1 MNSVSTG
8 LALVLGRLLTPWCE
22 QIKPNTL
29 DRYVEIGGF
38 QGFNR
43 IRGLSALDVLA
54 ELRTSGLRDRGPT
67 AEPVYSNWQRFL
79 RRDDAGV
86 LVVDATQYDDGSESA
101 AFLLYHNPFALIESL
116 LIASSVC
123 GVQKCIIF
131 LPTSLQDL
139 EAVVLNSLESVERS
153 GLGQGKHLDL
163 ELVRD
168 ASPSIFLT
176 GPRPQTEEAALVQ
189 NLETWYHLALMFCL
203 GAAHYNTIGFEGQTG
218 TYLLTVGG
226 GVKNPGLVE
235 APLGG
240 YLSHVIETLAGG
252 LAPGLVSPVLSLDDG
267 LGGFLPLSKAH
278 IRLAPEEMISAYVT
292 PSPMTVRVL
301 EQDMCIVRMTRKALY
316 RYWQLSGEETSAAR
330 VLIAKATRM
339 ITQVRLG
346 QAQESHLAELSAV
359 GQEMTAKGLAAAWP
373 LMSSIIHFRDQWLSH
388 IREGLCRAG
397 KCFEDD
403 IPPCQRECPSNIDI
417 PSFIAAI
424 GHEQYEE
431 AIRII
436 SMDNPLPYVCGM
448 VCPAPCEGVC
458 LRGKMDAPI
467 FIRAMKAV
475 AAKHTLA
482 TGHYPES
489 YAKADPTGKKIAV
502 VGSGPAGLTAA
513 YFLALRGHEVIVFE
527 AQKEAGG
534 MLRYGIP
541 AYRLPREVLDQE
553 VERILGL
560 DVIVK
565 TSCEVQNLAELRSQG
580 FDAIFLSLGT
590 QISRMIPIEGK
601 DLPFVL
607 GGLDFLKQVRGGEN
621 PKVGPRVVV
630 VGGGNVAIDVAL
642 TALRQGAHRVDM
654 VCLEN
659 RREMPAHSSEIETA
673 HAEGV
678 AIHNSWGPLRVS
690 AGHVFT
696 AQRCTRVFD
705 DRGRF
710 SPQFDPDTNLNIE
723 ADHVILAIGQATDL
737 ACVEIGS
744 MVGIERGLICAD
756 PDTMQTAETG
766 VFAGGDVVYGPRT
779 VAEAI
784 KAGKRAAASIDG
796 SLKGLGLDYSLLEP
810 QRRSQV
816 EPLAVSPDSRI
827 NLRRPDM
834 PARDV
839 EDRKGNFLHIEL
851 GLTDLM
857 ALGESSRCLRC
868 DLCIGCGLCQ
878 LVCSELGVEALRL
891 GQTEAGR
898 LVHNDFTRPSN
909 RCVGCGAC
917 SRVCPT
923 GAIKLIDESGERQ
936 TVITGT
942 IVRKQK
948 LLKCSACGTPYTTR
962 AYLEQM
968 NRRLGPEVAAHLD
981 RLICPTCARIK
992 RSQELGSWPFFAAA
1006 ATSREQHLQMASGNK
1021 MF

>member
-1 MNSVSTG
+1 MDSMSTG
-8 LALVLGRLLTPWCE
+8 LALVLGRVLTPWCE
-22 QIKPNTL
+22 QTKPHTL

-38 QGFNR
+38 EGFNR
-43 IRGLSALDVLA
+43 VREMSALDVIA

-67 AEPVYSNWQRFL
+67 AQPVYSNWQRFQC
-79 RRDDAGV
+79 RHDAGV
-86 LVVDATQYDDGSESA
+86 LVVDATQYDARSESA
-101 AFLLYHNPFALIESL
+101 AFLLHHNPFALVESL
-116 LIASSVC
+116 LIAGAICEVE
-123 GVQKCIIF
+123 KCLIL
-131 LPTSLQDL
+131 LPPSLQDL
-139 EAVVLNSLESVERS
+139 EAVLLNSFEAVQRS
-153 GLGQGKHLDL
+153 GLCKGEHLDL
-163 ELVRD
+163 DLVRD
-168 ASPSIFLT
+168 ASASIFVK
-176 GPRPQTEEAALVQ
+176 GPELPCGETALVQ
-189 NLETWYHLALMFCL
+189 NLETWYHLALIFSL
-203 GAAHYNTIGFEGQTG
+203 GAVRYKTMALEGQTG

-240 YLSHVIETLAGG
+240 HLWNVIETLTGG
-252 LAPGLVSPVLSLDDG
+252 LAPGLSSPVLSLDDG

-278 IRLAPEEMISAYVT
+278 MRLAPEEMISAWVT
-292 PSPMTVRVL
+292 PSPTTVWVL
-301 EQDMCIVRMTRKALY
+301 EKDVCIVEMTRRALY
-316 RYWQLSGEETSAAR
+316 RYWLLSGEETSAAR

-339 ITQVRLG
+339 VTQVTLG
-346 QAQESHLAELSAV
+346 QAQESHLAELLAV
-359 GQEMTAKGLAAAWP
+359 GQEMTARGIAAAWP
-373 LMSSIIHFRDQWLSH
+373 LMSSINHFHDQWLTH
-388 IREGLCRAG
+388 VRDGLCPSGR
-397 KCFEDD
+397 CFERDA
-403 IPPCQRECPSNIDI
+403 PPCQRECPSNIDI
-417 PSFIAAI
+417 PSFLALI

-448 VCPAPCEGVC
+448 VCPAPCEGAC
-458 LRGKMDAPI
+458 LRGPMDSPI
-467 FIRAMKAV
+467 FIRTMKAV

-482 TGHYPES
+482 MGAYPEPDTRT
-489 YAKADPTGKKIAV
+489 DPTGRKVAV

-513 YFLALRGHEVIVFE
+513 YFLALRGHEVIIFE

-553 VERILGL
+553 VDRIVRLGVTIKASNEVHDL
-560 DVIVK
+560 DEIR
-565 TSCEVQNLAELRSQG
+565 NQG

-601 DLPFVL
+601 DLPFVI

-621 PKVGPRVVV
+621 PRVGPRVVV

-642 TALRQGAHRVDM
+642 TALRQGGRRVDM
-654 VCLEN
+654 VCLEK
-659 RREMPAHSSEIETA
+659 RREMPAHSSEVETA
-673 HAEGV
+673 LAEGV
-678 AIHNSWGPLRVS
+678 AIHNSWGPVKVS
-690 AGHVFT
+690 TDHVFT

-705 DRGRF
+705 ERGRF
-710 SPQFDPDTNLNIE
+710 SPQFDPVTLLNIE
-723 ADHVILAIGQATDL
+723 ADHIILAIGQATDL
-737 ACVEIGS
+737 ACVEVGS

-756 PDTMQTAETG
+756 PDTLQTAEGG

-784 KAGKRAAASIDG
+784 KSGKRAAASIDAY
-796 SLKGLGLDYSLLEP
+796 LRGLSMDLSVLEP
-810 QRRSQV
+810 RRRSHV
-816 EPLAVSPDSRI
+816 EPLAVSPETRT

-851 GLTDLM
+851 GLTDQM

-891 GQTEAGR
+891 GETNAGR
-898 LVHNDFTRPSN
+898 LAYNDFTRPSN

-917 SRVCPT
+917 SQVCPT
-923 GAIKLIDESGERQ
+923 GAIKLTDEGEERK

-942 IVRKQK
+942 VVRKQK
-948 LLKCSACGTPYTTR
+948 LLKCLDCGAPYASR
-962 AYLEQM
+962 AYLDHM
-968 NRRLGPEVAAHLD
+968 KRRVGPEATAHLD
-981 RLICPTCARIK
+981 RQICPACARAK
-992 RSQELGSWPFFAAA
+992 RSQELGSWPFFNAVE
-1006 ATSREQHLQMASGNK
+1006 T
-1021 MF
+1021 